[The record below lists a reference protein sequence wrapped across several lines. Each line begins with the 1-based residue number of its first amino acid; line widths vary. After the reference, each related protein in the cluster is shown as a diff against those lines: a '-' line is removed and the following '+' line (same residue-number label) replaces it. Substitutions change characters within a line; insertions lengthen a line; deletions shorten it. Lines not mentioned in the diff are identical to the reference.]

1 MRAPR
6 AALLSAARTTRTM
19 RTTRDDRGQ
28 TMAEYGMILGGIAV
42 IVATVVVLLGP
53 PIGNLYQQ
61 AVDAF

>member
-6 AALLSAARTTRTM
+6 AVLLAAAHTTRTM
-19 RTTRDDRGQ
+19 RDDRAQ

-42 IVATVVVLLGP
+42 VVAAVVILLGP

>member
-6 AALLSAARTTRTM
+6 AALLSAARITH
-19 RTTRDDRGQ
+19 TTRDDRGQ

-42 IVATVVVLLGP
+42 VVAAVVILLGP

>member
-1 MRAPR
+1 MRGHR
-6 AALLSAARTTRTM
+6 AALLSAARITD
-19 RTTRDDRGQ
+19 TTRDDRGQ

-42 IVATVVVLLGP
+42 VVAAVVLLLGP